1 MGPDDLFSRIMD
13 KKCREFNDG
22 DYVFDDEPS
31 GLTEMNHFT
40 EHSIS

>member
-13 KKCREFNDG
+13 TKCTEYNDG
-22 DYVFDDEPS
+22 DYVFGDEPS

-40 EHSIS
+40 EQSIS